1 MSSSSF
7 DTPAPSSSTVA
18 ATDPATGVH
27 VPAPVATP
35 PAGSPTPST
44 VEAATTASAP
54 SFRMVGF
61 RQPDA
66 VPALH
71 APRSSFLPS
80 TRYR

>member
-7 DTPAPSSSTVA
+7 DTPAPSSPTVA
-18 ATDPATGVH
+18 ATDPATGIH
-27 VPAPVATP
+27 VPAPIATP
-35 PAGSPTPST
+35 TAGSPMPST
-44 VEAATTASAP
+44 VEAATTASAA
-54 SFRMVGF
+54 SFPMVGF

-66 VPALH
+66 VTALH